1 MNCGF
6 HPDQRSVVSCQSCRR
21 PLCGACDHR
30 IKGIPYCQECIV
42 SGIELL
48 RLRSSTGIVTTAP
61 IANLGTS
68 MGASPGVRSRRS
80 VVIAFIFS
88 LFPGLGAIY
97 NGQNV
102 KAMLHFMLIAG
113 SWTLA
118 DIFSESLGAI
128 FFFSGLGVYLFS
140 IFDACR
146 SAQRSLGEYDLAEAD
161 EEIRNKLREKTHLAG
176 LGLILIGTMV
186 IANTLFP
193 TMLNRF
199 WPVLLIAIGIFL
211 LRFRA
216 PRQSTVA
223 NHFNNQ
229 A

>member
-48 RLRSSTGIVTTAP
+48 RHQSSIGHVATISSV
-61 IANLGTS
+61 
-68 MGASPGVRSRRS
+68 SPGVRTRRS

-102 KAMLHFMLIAG
+102 KAMLHFVLIAG
-113 SWTLA
+113 CWTLA

-128 FFFSGLGVYLFS
+128 FFFTGLGAYLFS

-146 SAQRSLGEYDLAEAD
+146 SAQRSLGGYDLAAAD
-161 EEIRNKLREKTHLAG
+161 EGIRNKLREKTHLAG

-193 TMLNRF
+193 AMLNRF
-199 WPVLLIAIGIFL
+199 WPVLLIVVGTLL

-216 PRQSTVA
+216 PRQSTVG

>member
-6 HPDQRSVVSCQSCRR
+6 HPDQRSVVSCQACRR

-48 RLRSSTGIVTTAP
+48 RHQSSIGHVATIPRVSSGV
-61 IANLGTS
+61 
-68 MGASPGVRSRRS
+68 SPRRS

-102 KAMLHFMLIAG
+102 KAFLHFILIAG
-113 SWTLA
+113 CWTLA
-118 DIFSESLGAI
+118 DIFSESPAAI
-128 FFFSGLGVYLFS
+128 CFFSGLGAYLFS

-146 SAQRSLGEYDLAEAD
+146 SAQRSLGGYDLAAAD
-161 EEIRNKLREKTHLAG
+161 ERIRDMLRKKTHLAG

-193 TMLNRF
+193 AMINRF
-199 WPVLLIAIGIFL
+199 WPLLLIAIGTLL
-211 LRFRA
+211 LRFRDSH
-216 PRQSTVA
+216 QSTVD
-223 NHFNNQ
+223 NHFDSRS
-229 A
+229 

>member
-30 IKGIPYCQECIV
+30 IKGLPYCQECIV

-48 RLRSSTGIVTTAP
+48 RFRSSTGIVTTAP
-61 IANLGTS
+61 IANPIARL
-68 MGASPGVRSRRS
+68 GVRSRRS

-88 LFPGLGAIY
+88 LFPGLGAVY

-128 FFFSGLGVYLFS
+128 FFFSGLGAYLFS

-146 SAQRSLGEYDLAEAD
+146 SAQRSFVGYDLAAAD

-193 TMLNRF
+193 AILNRF
-199 WPVLLIAIGIFL
+199 WPVLLIAIGTFL

-223 NHFNNQ
+223 NHFTNQ